1 MMRNILSLL
10 LILPFMLVFSCGNE
24 RELVW
29 QDEFDGRE
37 LDTTRWTAYVG
48 DGCPELCGFGN
59 NELQYYTDRP
69 ENVSL
74 AHGILTITALADSF
88 KTRPY
93 SSAKLITKNKGDWKY
108 GRVEVKARIPQGR
121 GNWPAI
127 WMLPTKNNY
136 GGWPRSGEI
145 DIMEHV
151 GFDQGNMHG
160 TVHTEAFN
168 HTKNTQRGDSIQI
181 EDISQQFHVY
191 AIEWSEDKI
200 DFFLD
205 DEKYHTF
212 EHTGN
217 GPDDWPFDQPFYLIL
232 NLAVGGNWGGK
243 MGIANDVFPN
253 RFEIDY
259 VRVYQ

>member
-1 MMRNILSLL
+1 MKKLSQLMMIGALV
-10 LILPFMLVFSCGNE
+10 LIQSCNE
-24 RELVW
+24 KPQLVW

-48 DGCPELCGFGN
+48 DGCPDLCGFGN

-69 ENVSL
+69 ENINL

-88 KTRPY
+88 KTRAY

-108 GRVEVKARIPQGR
+108 GRVEVRARIPKGR

-127 WMLPTKNNY
+127 WMLPTTNNY
-136 GGWPRSGEI
+136 GGWPKSGEI

-151 GFDQGNMHG
+151 GYDQGNLHG

-168 HTKNTQRGDSIQI
+168 HLKGTQKADSVQVA
-181 EDISQQFHVY
+181 DISDKFHVY
-191 AIEWSEDKI
+191 AIEWDEDKI

-205 DEKYHTF
+205 DEKYFTF
-212 EHTGN
+212 ENSGN
-217 GPDDWPFDQPFYLIL
+217 GYAEWPFDQPFYLIL
-232 NLAVGGNWGGK
+232 NLAVGGGWGGK
-243 MGIANDVFPN
+243 KGIANDIFPN